1 LPQPV
6 YPPIAKAAKAEGT
19 VTVQVVIDEEGKVIA
34 ARAVSSHP
42 LLQEACVEAAKL
54 ALFAPIKLSGEP
66 VKVRGVIV

>member
-1 LPQPV
+1 M
-6 YPPIAKAAKAEGT
+6 
-19 VTVQVVIDEEGKVIA
+19 QVVIDEEGKVIA